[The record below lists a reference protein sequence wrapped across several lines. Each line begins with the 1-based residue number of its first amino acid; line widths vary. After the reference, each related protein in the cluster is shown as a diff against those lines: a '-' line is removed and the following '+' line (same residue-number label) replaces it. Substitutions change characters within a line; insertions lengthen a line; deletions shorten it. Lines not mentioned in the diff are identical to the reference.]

1 MGPSLIQTQS
11 TLPVDDQADKVQD
24 RWEDVMMSHGIMNP
38 TTDYTPT
45 RKAGEGYFTLKS
57 NNADEAGVETVWPED
72 VIPAYKSPAE
82 DEFEKVSVLQPLS
95 YLRRADNNF
104 FGGRTTFYNQIGS
117 ELNEKEGIEIQSKPV
132 YNEKYGLW
140 MGPSLV

>member
-1 MGPSLIQTQS
+1 MESLG
-11 TLPVDDQADKVQD
+11 
-24 RWEDVMMSHGIMNP
+24 HMNER
-38 TTDYTPT
+38 TDYSPQ
-45 RKAGEGYFTLKS
+45 RVPGEGYYTLKS
-57 NNADEAGVETVWPED
+57 NSADEAGVEQVWKDPEL
-72 VIPAYKSPAE
+72 PAYKSPAE
-82 DEFEKVSVLQPLS
+82 DEFEKVSVLQPLA

-117 ELNEKEGIEIQSKPV
+117 ELNEKEGVEIQSKPV